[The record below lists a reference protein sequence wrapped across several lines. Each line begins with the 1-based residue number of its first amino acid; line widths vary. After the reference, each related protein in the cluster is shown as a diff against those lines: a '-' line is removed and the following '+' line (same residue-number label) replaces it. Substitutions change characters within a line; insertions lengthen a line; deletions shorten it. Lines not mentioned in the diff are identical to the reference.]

1 MSNCPICRTRMN
13 FSARYPRAVCNTC
26 KRKTKT
32 GDGRKIIFHNI
43 DAQGGFISYINPGA
57 GQQPI
62 VGEEHSCY
70 INSCLCRADEAR
82 FGGIVVQVIIRN
94 NIRYNQDD
102 DEKETEIIL

>member
-1 MSNCPICRTRMN
+1 M
-13 FSARYPRAVCNTC
+13 RYPRAVCNTC

-32 GDGRKIIFHNI
+32 GDGRKIIFNNI
-43 DAQGGFISYINPGA
+43 DTCGGFISCINPGA

-70 INSCLCRADEAR
+70 INSCLCRADEAH
-82 FGGIVVQVIIRN
+82 FGGIVVQVVQVIVRN
-94 NIRYNQDD
+94 NIRYNFDD